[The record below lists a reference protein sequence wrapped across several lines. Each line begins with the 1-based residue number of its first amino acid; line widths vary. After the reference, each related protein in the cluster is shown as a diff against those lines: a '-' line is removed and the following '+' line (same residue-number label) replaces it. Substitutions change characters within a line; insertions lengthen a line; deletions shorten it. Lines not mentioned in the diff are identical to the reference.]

1 MHVTSKAVAVGDIEI
16 ACTVVGE
23 GIPLVVLHGAA
34 GLGSTYMRALHP
46 WADEFQ
52 LVYYDQRGSGRTPLG
67 DMHGDWFT
75 NGVEDL
81 DRLSRRARIRRRQHR
96 CPLDRRTSGRSLCGP
111 TPADDVD
118 AGAPQLGPTARPGTD
133 AKVRSGHGRA
143 ENPC

>member
-34 GLGSTYMRALHP
+34 GLGSTYMRAL
-46 WADEFQ
+46 
-52 LVYYDQRGSGRTPLG
+52 
-67 DMHGDWFT
+67 
-75 NGVEDL
+75 
-81 DRLSRRARIRRRQHR
+81 
-96 CPLDRRTSGRSLCGP
+96 LDRRTSGRSLCGP